1 MDAAV
6 TCVNENQ
13 IDPLD
18 IFSIK
23 LYLHSDQFDVV
34 CRPED
39 RKKRPRSEYDAK
51 FSIQYCVATSIYKL
65 GFGLAELND
74 TAINNELVLALADKI
89 SFHHW
94 SESQFPHFFS
104 GAIEIKTQSG
114 DSFFIEE
121 KVNRGSSRRRLT
133 IEEVRQKFDYNVRIT
148 SNSEHAALLWQ
159 AIMSIP
165 ETESTSALFEL
176 LRSRR

>member
-1 MDAAV
+1 M
-6 TCVNENQ
+6 
-13 IDPLD
+13 
-18 IFSIK
+18 
-23 LYLHSDQFDVV
+23 V

-74 TAINNELVLALADKI
+74 KAVNNELVLALADKI

-104 GAIEIKTQSG
+104 GAIEIDTQNG
-114 DSFFIEE
+114 DSFFTEE

-148 SNSEHAALLWQ
+148 SNSEHATLLWQ
-159 AIMSIP
+159 TIMSIP

-176 LRSRR
+176 LGSRR